1 MLTSLIW
8 FWASSG
14 LLVYTYF
21 GYPLLIWIW
30 AQWGKRHV
38 VRKSYLTS
46 VSIVVVAHNEEE
58 RIDARIKNLLALDYP
73 DNLLE
78 IVIASDGSSDRTVAR
93 ALCYQ
98 QQGVRVVEYREN
110 RGKPAVLNEL
120 VPQLESEIIVFLD
133 TRQRITSDAL
143 RALLANFEDPETGV
157 VSGELILEDKADT
170 EVGEGVGFYWRYEKF
185 IRSCESRVDSTVG
198 VTGAIYAIRRRL
210 YELIPEET
218 ILDDVLIPMR
228 IARQGYRVVF
238 ESKARAHDKVFKRAE
253 AEFTRKV
260 RTIAGNFQ
268 LFTLEPWLLNPVIN
282 RLWFQTYSHKLCRL
296 FSPFCLVAALSSN
309 FLLLDAILYRVILVL
324 QLLFYSAAMAG
335 YMIQSSNRKGP
346 FVNVAYAFCLL
357 NWATIVGFMRFILR
371 RQRVTWQKAR

>member
-1 MLTSLIW
+1 M
-8 FWASSG
+8 
-14 LLVYTYF
+14 
-21 GYPLLIWIW
+21 
-30 AQWGKRHV
+30 

-93 ALCYQ
+93 TLCYQ

-296 FSPFCLVAALSSN
+296 FSPFCLVVALSSN

-335 YMIQSSNRKGP
+335 YMIQLKQKRPVCKRR
-346 FVNVAYAFCLL
+346 L
-357 NWATIVGFMRFILR
+357 RFLP
-371 RQRVTWQKAR
+371 A